1 MSNLL
6 ENQIYTA
13 KILDA
18 INTAWNEAEEMHSGL
33 NEMTDE
39 EIIECKD
46 ALIER
51 ASIIMKELHPYA
63 TSKIEANNE

>member
-1 MSNLL
+1 MNKL
-6 ENQIYTA
+6 Q
-13 KILDA
+13 DA
-18 INTAWNEAEEMHSGL
+18 INTAWDEAEEIHSGL

-51 ASIIMKELHPYA
+51 ASIIMRELHPYA
-63 TSKIEANNE
+63 TSENQENN

>member
-13 KILDA
+13 KVLTA
-18 INTAWNEAEEMHSGL
+18 INTAWNEAEEIHSGL

-63 TSKIEANNE
+63 TSENE

>member
-13 KILDA
+13 KVLQA
-18 INTAWNEAEEMHSGL
+18 ISTAWDEAEEMHSGL
-33 NEMTDE
+33 NEMTNE

-46 ALIER
+46 TLIER

-63 TSKIEANNE
+63 TSKVEVENE

>member
-1 MSNLL
+1 MNKL
-6 ENQIYTA
+6 Q
-13 KILDA
+13 DV
-18 INTAWNEAEEMHSGL
+18 INTAWDEAEEIHSGL

-46 ALIER
+46 TLIER

-63 TSKIEANNE
+63 TSGVD

>member
-13 KILDA
+13 KVLDA

-33 NEMTDE
+33 NEMTNE

-51 ASIIMKELHPYA
+51 ANIIMRELHPYA
-63 TSKIEANNE
+63 TSKVEAKNE